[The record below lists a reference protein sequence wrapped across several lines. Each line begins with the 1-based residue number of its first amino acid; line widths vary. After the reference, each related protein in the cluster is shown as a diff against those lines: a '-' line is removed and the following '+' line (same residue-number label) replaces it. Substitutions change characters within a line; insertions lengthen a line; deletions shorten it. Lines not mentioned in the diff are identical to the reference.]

1 MRRFFTRRQ
10 KIAAQAIA
18 GRLGEADHIIP
29 HSQGGATDMGNVQIL
44 SPAANRAKG
53 AFHFE
58 PREWQ
63 STFFERWNRR
73 TSGEPFMLIAV
84 PGAGKTMAALH
95 VANKWVKAHERQRKL
110 FIVGSTRNIID
121 QWQADGAKFGLHIQ
135 ADAFSGCRGDYHG
148 HAMTYQLVTKRD
160 HALHMWCSHYD
171 VMVILDEVHHCGDEQ
186 AFGES
191 VKEAFSKAEEKLL
204 LSGTPWKSNG
214 VEIPFVKYSSDGYA
228 VGDYVYGVTEAL
240 RDDVVRR
247 LAFEFHKGS
256 VTNQTT
262 GKVQHINENEVDEA
276 AERSL
281 SRLLSVSDSYVRELI
296 AASHR
301 TLMEC
306 RKRNPD
312 AAALAV
318 CIDQAHAE
326 RMQKLIQEVT
336 GCKAEVI
343 VSDDERATTTVSEF
357 RKGNGEWLVSVS
369 MISEGTDIKRL
380 QVLCWMTNKVTEL
393 LFRQICGRV
402 SRRIAGRKDRNAY
415 VFLPEDH
422 RLVTFAK
429 RFDELQV
436 MATRPQ
442 EEDESSMLDRT
453 DLQLLPEFMYSTDH
467 HGSDLMMVQQAGFV
481 PAREMELAKAFAMK
495 TGCEIQEALEF
506 GRAFGQQRDVAVT
519 ASAPDGEHKV
529 YEHELEEAK
538 VAYNRLA
545 RAIANRKY
553 PGDEDRFP
561 KVHGSFGKKLGDCTL
576 AEVRDRIAVLT
587 AELRSL

>member
-18 GRLGEADHIIP
+18 GRLGEADHVIP
-29 HSQGGATDMGNVQIL
+29 YSQGGATDMSNVQIL

-53 AFHFE
+53 AFHFK

-63 STFFERWNRR
+63 SRFFERWDNR
-73 TSGEPFMLIAV
+73 TSGDPFMLIAV

-95 VANKWVKAHERQRKL
+95 VAREWVMANQHRRRL

-121 QWQADGAKFGLHIQ
+121 QWQADGAKFGLNIQ
-135 ADAFSGCRGDYHG
+135 VDSFTGCREDYHG
-148 HAMTYQLVTKRD
+148 HAMTYQLVTMRANPLQ
-160 HALHMWCSHYD
+160 HWCSHYD
-171 VMVILDEVHHCGDEQ
+171 AMVILDEVHHCGDEQ
-186 AFGES
+186 AFGEA
-191 VKEAFSKAEEKLL
+191 VKEAFCKAEEKLL

-214 VEIPFVKYSSDGYA
+214 VEIPFVKYNGDGYA
-228 VGDYVYGVTEAL
+228 VGDYIYGVTEAL
-240 RDDVVRR
+240 RDDVVCR

-262 GKVQHINENEVDEA
+262 GEVQHINENEVDEA

-296 AASHR
+296 SASHR
-301 TLMEC
+301 TLVEC

-326 RMQKLIQEVT
+326 RMQKLIREVT
-336 GCKAEVI
+336 GCKVEVI
-343 VSDDERATTTVSEF
+343 VSDDERATTTVSKF
-357 RKGNGEWLVSVS
+357 RNGHSEWLVSVG
-369 MISEGTDIKRL
+369 MISEGTDIPRL
-380 QVLCWMTNKVTEL
+380 KVLCWMTNKVTQL

-422 RLVTFAK
+422 RLVAFAK
-429 RFDELQV
+429 KFDELQV
-436 MATRPQ
+436 MATYAQ
-442 EEDESSMLDRT
+442 EEDDSSLMDRT
-453 DLQLLPEFMYSTDH
+453 ELQLLPDFVYSTDH

-506 GRAFGQQRDVAVT
+506 GRAFGQQRDIAVAEV
-519 ASAPDGEHKV
+519 ASDGEPEV
-529 YEHELEEAK
+529 YEHKLDRAK
-538 VAYNRLA
+538 VKYNNLAERL
-545 RAIANRKY
+545 ANRKY
-553 PGDEDRFP
+553 PGDEGRYA
-561 KVHGSFGKKLGDCTL
+561 KVHGSFGKKLGECTL
-576 AEVRDRIAVLT
+576 AEVIDRIAFLT
-587 AELRSL
+587 SELRSL